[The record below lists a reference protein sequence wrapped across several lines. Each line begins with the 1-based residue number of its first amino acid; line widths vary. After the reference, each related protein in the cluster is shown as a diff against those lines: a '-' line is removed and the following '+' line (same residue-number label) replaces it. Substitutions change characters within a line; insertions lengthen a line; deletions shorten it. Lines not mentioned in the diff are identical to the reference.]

1 MVIGWKNKRNI
12 GIEYE
17 LYNNFFDFNDTIGR
31 TKSCDT
37 NRNCYGS
44 VGFTGL
50 CHMHIGKFTS
60 HRLLEWGKNKKV
72 IGKFFRF
79 CIEKG
84 KSAGRKLQDT
94 AGRGLFI
101 ALVLFIGIPIP
112 GTGAWTGILAASILR
127 MDFKKSIMACLCGIM
142 LAGVIMAI
150 SSMGVLNL
158 LDIN

>member
-1 MVIGWKNKRNI
+1 MPYAYWEIYFQCR
-12 GIEYE
+12 
-17 LYNNFFDFNDTIGR
+17 LFTFFRIDCLN
-31 TKSCDT
+31 
-37 NRNCYGS
+37 
-44 VGFTGL
+44 
-50 CHMHIGKFTS
+50 
-60 HRLLEWGKNKKV
+60 V

-150 SSMGVLNL
+150 SSIGVLNL

>member
-1 MVIGWKNKRNI
+1 MPFV
-12 GIEYE
+12 Y
-17 LYNNFFDFNDTIGR
+17 LF
-31 TKSCDT
+31 
-37 NRNCYGS
+37 
-44 VGFTGL
+44 
-50 CHMHIGKFTS
+50 S

-94 AGRGLFI
+94 AGGGLFI

-158 LDIN
+158 LSM

>member
-1 MVIGWKNKRNI
+1 MIPLAELRVAIPT
-12 GIEYE
+12 GIAM
-17 LYNNFFDFNDTIGR
+17 GV
-31 TKSCDT
+31 
-37 NRNCYGS
+37 S
-44 VGFTGL
+44 VLPAYAICILGNLLPMPFVYL
-50 CHMHIGKFTS
+50 FS

-112 GTGAWTGILAASILR
+112 GTGA
-127 MDFKKSIMACLCGIM
+127 
-142 LAGVIMAI
+142 
-150 SSMGVLNL
+150 
-158 LDIN
+158 

>member
-1 MVIGWKNKRNI
+1 MPYAYWEIYFQCRLFI
-12 GIEYE
+12 
-17 LYNNFFDFNDTIGR
+17 FFRIDCLNGEKIR
-31 TKSCDT
+31 
-37 NRNCYGS
+37 
-44 VGFTGL
+44 
-50 CHMHIGKFTS
+50 
-60 HRLLEWGKNKKV
+60 KV
-72 IGKFFRF
+72 IGKFFGF

-142 LAGVIMAI
+142 LAGVIIAI
-150 SSMGVLNL
+150 SSIGVLNL

>member
-1 MVIGWKNKRNI
+1 MNYIIIFLISMIPLAELRVAIPT
-12 GIEYE
+12 GIAM
-17 LYNNFFDFNDTIGR
+17 GV
-31 TKSCDT
+31 
-37 NRNCYGS
+37 S
-44 VGFTGL
+44 VLPAYAICILGNLLPMPFVYL
-50 CHMHIGKFTS
+50 FS

-72 IGKFFRF
+72 IGKFFGF

-84 KSAGRKLQDT
+84 KSAGQKLQDT

-112 GTGAWTGILAASILR
+112 GTGAASILR

-150 SSMGVLNL
+150 SSIGVLNL